1 MSVTANPGLEALQPP
16 HHGSWE
22 PRRALAL
29 DVARRRTVFVRRLR
43 MGFMAAA
50 AAIVALLLI
59 QLILGNRG
67 TVESETEAVSS
78 DSRMVNPRFVGRD
91 DALIPY
97 VVTADAAIRH
107 RDGAPDV
114 TDLERPRLDYDFLN
128 TDASRV
134 LAETGRYDANNRVLD
149 LYSDVNLNTDDGY
162 SFASEHAR
170 IFLREARVVGEEPVA
185 GSGPMG
191 MIRADRYEIREGGD
205 LLIFDGNVRMTLI
218 QDRTDMSRARQ
229 EEGSE

>member
-1 MSVTANPGLEALQPP
+1 MSVTANPGLEAFQPP
-16 HHGSWE
+16 DHGSWE

-29 DVARRRTVFVRRLR
+29 DVARRRTTFVRRLR
-43 MGFMAAA
+43 LGFMTAA
-50 AAIVALLLI
+50 AAIVVILVA
-59 QLILGNRG
+59 QLVFDGRSAG
-67 TVESETEAVSS
+67 SPETETVSS

-91 DALIPY
+91 DALVPY
-97 VVTADAAIRH
+97 VVTADAAIRE
-107 RDGAPDV
+107 RGGAPEV
-114 TDLERPRLDYDFLN
+114 TDLERPRLDYDFLD

-170 IFLREARVVGEEPVA
+170 IFLREARVVGERPVS

-191 MIRADRYEIREGGD
+191 SIRADSYEIREGGD

-218 QDRTDMSRARQ
+218 QARTDLSRTAQ